1 MNVDESRGDDQA
13 SSIDHPDGPSS
24 FGSSEPADSGDRIL
38 VDGDVGGESGSPG
51 AIYPALRSLKK
62 RGLIQPVREKTARH
76 RTVYGLSQRGRRAF
90 VNWLRSRVDWW
101 ALLQNPDMFMLR
113 VSFIRECER
122 PAAVRQFLK
131 EVSQEATAGT
141 VALAGC

>member
-1 MNVDESRGDDQA
+1 M
-13 SSIDHPDGPSS
+13 
-24 FGSSEPADSGDRIL
+24 
-38 VDGDVGGESGSPG
+38 
-51 AIYPALRSLKK
+51 
-62 RGLIQPVREKTARH
+62 
-76 RTVYGLSQRGRRAF
+76 
-90 VNWLRSRVDWW
+90 NWLRSRVDWW

-141 VALAGC
+141 VALERYRTAAQADLPEMSALAIELAEHLLAAYRRWAKRS